1 VLAAAT
7 ALLAASLA
15 MGAEGSVWM
24 TDFKAAKEK
33 AAKEKKDIL
42 VNFSGSDWCGWC
54 IKLDKEVFSQEAFL
68 KEAPKHFVLVVLDF
82 PKKPE
87 NVEKIP
93 AEQRKENEKLMQEFG
108 VEGFPTIFL
117 IKANGKPYAQR
128 GYEPGGPEKYVKD
141 IISVKEKTPLRDKL
155 LAKAATA
162 QGMERAKLLDQA
174 LQNADE
180 SILDKD
186 FSKEMAEIV
195 QVDSANAA
203 GLKAKYDLRLRLA
216 EAAKAKTA
224 KDPKKAIEI
233 YDSIV
238 KDLKPSGEALQDVL
252 FNKGEAYFNL
262 KDMGALV
269 AALKEALAAAP
280 DSKKAPAIKQMIERF
295 SQTPKEPVPAPQE
308 KPAPAPQEKPA
319 QPTK

>member
-1 VLAAAT
+1 MLAAAT

-42 VNFSGSDWCGWC
+42 VDFSGSDWCGWC

-68 KEAPKHFVLVVLDF
+68 KEAPKHFVLVCLDF
-82 PKKPE
+82 PRKPE
-87 NVEKIP
+87 NLAKIP
-93 AEQRKENEKLMQEFG
+93 VGQQESNKALVKDLGVRGYPTVFLMG
-108 VEGFPTIFL
+108 
-117 IKANGKPYAQR
+117 ADGKPYAQT
-128 GYEPGGPEKYVKD
+128 GYQEGGPEKYVKD
-141 IISVKEKTPLRDKL
+141 LVSMQEKKTQRDSL
-155 LAKAATA
+155 LAKAAA
-162 QGMERAKLLDQA
+162 AKGLERAKLLDEA
-174 LQNADE
+174 LTLADE
-180 SILDKD
+180 DIADK
-186 FSKEMAEIV
+186 FFGKEMAEII
-195 QVDSANAA
+195 QLDSANAA

-224 KDPKKAIEI
+224 NDPKKAIEI
-233 YDSIV
+233 YDGIV

-295 SQTPKEPVPAPQE
+295 SQAPKEPVPAPQE
-308 KPAPAPQEKPA
+308 KPAQPAK
-319 QPTK
+319 